1 MIDMSDEYLTHY
13 GVLGMKW
20 GVYKSGKDY
29 RYTSKA
35 TKKFNK
41 KADKLATKID
51 KTTDRDKRRE
61 LRSDLRTAKQ
71 KAKISQKM
79 DDEILKNVKKTGM
92 ATTALSAIQPG
103 AVMTYE
109 MQKVANH
116 SSNKTNAAVTT
127 AMKVGTSQVSKQ
139 IAKRGAVPV
148 TMAVASQSAIIGAN
162 AVSAVGMAA
171 PTLLAMPI
179 NSVVTNAVQ
188 TSVRNKYINDNLKD
202 KS

>member
-1 MIDMSDEYLTHY
+1 MSDEYLTHY

-35 TKKFNK
+35 TKNFNK

-51 KTTDRDKRRE
+51 KTTDRDKKRE
-61 LRSDLRTAKQ
+61 LRSNLRVTKQ

-92 ATTALSAIQPG
+92 ATTALSVVQPG

-116 SSNKTNAAVTT
+116 SSDKTNAAVTT